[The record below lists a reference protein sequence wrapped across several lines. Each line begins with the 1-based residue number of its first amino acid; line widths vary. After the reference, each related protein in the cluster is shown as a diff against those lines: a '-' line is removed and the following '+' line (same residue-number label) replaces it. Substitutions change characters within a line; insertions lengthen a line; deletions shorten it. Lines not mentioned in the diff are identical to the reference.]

1 MQQQTL
7 RVAAAAT
14 LGALGAGIVA
24 LALGT
29 RYADDLSVIVGFGLG
44 TAVVGIVLSIGL
56 LAWTYLSDAEG
67 DALYL
72 YPATTAS
79 TSALLLVSVLDS
91 AATGAEGTAL
101 PLALVGAAVLVVV
114 GMALVFVEQVRAT
127 GG

>member
-1 MQQQTL
+1 MLWRHALSTSVLGTL
-7 RVAAAAT
+7 AAGIAT
-14 LGALGAGIVA
+14 LIV
-24 LALGT
+24 GVQ
-29 RYADDLSVIVGFGLG
+29 YGVNLSTVVGFGFG
-44 TAVVGIVLSIGL
+44 VAVVGFVLSVGMFG
-56 LAWTYLSDAEG
+56 WTYRSDADG

-72 YPATTAS
+72 YPATMAS
-79 TSALLLVSVLDS
+79 TSALLFVSVRGIDS